1 MNEAPMI
8 NEGFTGNSQDEY
20 DTDVATALGVTTA
33 KEVDGYKATDAESAD
48 CEACTWSVSGTDAG
62 DFEIS
67 VDRGT
72 HLQGSPRL

>member
-1 MNEAPMI
+1 MI

-48 CEACTWSVSGTDAG
+48 CESMHMVGKW
-62 DFEIS
+62 
-67 VDRGT
+67 
-72 HLQGSPRL
+72 H